1 MTTSVQ
7 QCDAGY
13 HSDVCIKRDA
23 SDPEK
28 MQFKL
33 DAWCLFTF
41 DPTLRSYGNGIV
53 TGPFVNVHDFALGL
67 VWNMIIIDMIGKSEF
82 TQKFK

>member
-33 DAWCLFTF
+33 DAWCLLTF
-41 DPTLRSYGNGIV
+41 DPALRSIVNGIG
-53 TGPFVNVHDFALGL
+53 TGPGFNEHDLELGFSL
-67 VWNMIIIDMIGKSEF
+67 EYDHN
-82 TQKFK
+82 